1 MRLEDMSLD
10 QLIDLNE
17 AICQRIDELRER
29 EALQTLQQLRLGQA
43 VSFDSSK
50 SGPVFGTLI
59 KINRKTVIVAS
70 EDNRQWKVPVSM
82 VQPVRDVQ

>member
-1 MRLEDMSLD
+1 MRLEDMSID

-29 EALQTLQQLRLGQA
+29 QAMQTLQQLRLGQT
-43 VSFDSSK
+43 VSFNSSK

-59 KINRKTVIVAS
+59 KVNRKTVIVAS
-70 EDNRQWKVPVSM
+70 DEGRQWKVPVNM
-82 VQPVRDVQ
+82 IQPVRDVE

>member
-1 MRLEDMSLD
+1 MRFEDMSID

-29 EALQTLQQLRLGQA
+29 EAIQTLQQLRLGQT
-43 VSFDSSK
+43 VSFHSRK

-59 KINRKTVIVAS
+59 KVNRKTVIVAS
-70 EDNRQWKVPVSM
+70 EDGRQWKVPISM
-82 VQPVRDVQ
+82 VKPVRDVK